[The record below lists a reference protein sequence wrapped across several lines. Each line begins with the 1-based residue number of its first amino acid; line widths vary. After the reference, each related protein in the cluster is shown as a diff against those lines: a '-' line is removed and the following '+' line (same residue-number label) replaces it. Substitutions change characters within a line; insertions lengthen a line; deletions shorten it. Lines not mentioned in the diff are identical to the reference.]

1 MTVYVKI
8 CAKAVR
14 QHMDDGMTFDEAIA
28 LYPKLTA
35 EQVAEIKVYLEV
47 E

>member
-1 MTVYVKI
+1 MNILVKI
-8 CAKAVR
+8 CAKAAK
-14 QHMDDGMTFDEAIA
+14 QHMDDGMTFDEAVA

-35 EQVAEIKVYLEV
+35 EQVAEIKVYLGV